1 MLKRILISIL
11 SVLIILIMITG
22 VFHYFVKV
30 CDEYLLPE
38 NGAVDYDAVD
48 DAENRTVEYVFSF
61 DAPTGEF
68 SSKGTTSSVCS
79 KLVVVIGRINTER
92 RYYYNIFNSEE
103 KIVAKGKFGEDT
115 KTCIIRD
122 IRVSSNGINI
132 LCENEDRITVY
143 NIASFDN
150 SSGRNRS
157 LPA

>member
-92 RYYYNIFNSEE
+92 RYYYISRES
-103 KIVAKGKFGEDT
+103 A
-115 KTCIIRD
+115 
-122 IRVSSNGINI
+122 
-132 LCENEDRITVY
+132 
-143 NIASFDN
+143 IASTRLPFRVCFFTL
-150 SSGRNRS
+150 SSAR
-157 LPA
+157 